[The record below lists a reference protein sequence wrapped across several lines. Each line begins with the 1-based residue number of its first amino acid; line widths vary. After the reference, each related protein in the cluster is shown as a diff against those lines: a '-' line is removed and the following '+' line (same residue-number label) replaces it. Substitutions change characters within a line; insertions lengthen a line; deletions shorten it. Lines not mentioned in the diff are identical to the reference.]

1 MSGAEAS
8 RRDSG
13 AGVARTAPAGIAS
26 PRPFALR
33 VRDAVLSI
41 PDVAALSGGV
51 LGEVATYLPGD
62 RVPGVR
68 VGDDGVHVHV
78 VVTPRGVS
86 RIPAVAGA
94 VHGTVRHVLAEGGG
108 SDAPAPEVP
117 VHVHV
122 DDVAV
127 ADPGDAE
134 LPHRG
139 TREDER

>member
-1 MSGAEAS
+1 MSGAGTS
-8 RRDSG
+8 RRDG
-13 AGVARTAPAGIAS
+13 AVGVARTAPPAIAS

-33 VRDAVLSI
+33 VRDAVLSVQ
-41 PDVAALSGGV
+41 DVAALSGGV

-78 VVTPRGVS
+78 VVSPRGVT

-94 VHGTVRHVLAEGGG
+94 VHGTVRHVLVEGGG
-108 SDAPAPEVP
+108 SDAPAPDTP

-127 ADPGDAE
+127 GDPGDAG
-134 LPHRG
+134 LLLRG